1 MIRRLYQDIILSYP
15 LLVLSLFLSALIGF
29 GYFATKL
36 EIDASAD
43 TLLLEDDKD
52 LAFSRE
58 VSRDFKTDSF
68 LVITYSPKLDILD
81 DQTLKDLRSITL
93 ELERL
98 PLVSSVTSILNVPL
112 LFSPPKELKELVD
125 GVTTLQKDSPKKELV
140 REEFLTNPLY
150 KNSLVSSDFKTT
162 AILISLKEDREYF
175 KLLNGKDKRAFKSH
189 RDKRR
194 LQESQNIAKIRS
206 IMKKYESS
214 GVLFLGGVSMIAND
228 IVSFVKSDLFI
239 YGLSLVIILIVVLW
253 VIFRAI
259 RWVILPIFISALS
272 VLAITSC
279 LGFFGWEITVIS
291 SNFIALQL
299 IITISIVIHL
309 IVRYNE
315 LLTLY
320 SRASHSRIILYT
332 MLTKFIPISFAIIT
346 TIAGF
351 SSLVI
356 SGIKPVINL
365 GWMMSAGIFMSFIVA
380 YIVFPTLL
388 IKLSK
393 LKPTKI
399 KRAFDFSFTRACT
412 DIVKRDKKAIFVVT
426 ILTVVFT
433 LSGATMLI
441 VENSFINYFKKDTE
455 IYKGMKIIDQELGGT
470 TPLDIVLTFKKYEES
485 IETTSTDT
493 DDFEEE
499 FSTSEDDYQY
509 WFTKEKMDIIIKIDN
524 YLKGIDSIGSVHSLA
539 TILDIGKR
547 LNGNQELDGF
557 TLALLYNNLPQK
569 YKALILSP
577 YINIEKNQVRFSTRI
592 KDSDKNLRRSE
603 LLSKIEKDISTM
615 IDPKV
620 ATFKLSNLMVLY
632 NNMLQSLFDS
642 QIKTLALVLLVVAVM
657 FLILFRSIKIA
668 VIALI
673 INIVPVS
680 IVFGIMGWLG
690 IALDIMTITIAAIS
704 IGIAVDNT
712 IHYIHRF
719 IDEFSKDGDYI
730 GSVQRSGRSIGSA
743 MYYTSL
749 TIMIGFSILTLSN
762 LLPTIYFGLLTM
774 VVMISALLADIILL
788 PRLFLLFRPLSKL

>member
-239 YGLSLVIILIVVLW
+239 YGLSLVIILVVVLW

-259 RWVILPIFISALS
+259 RWVILPISISALS

-320 SRASHSRIILYT
+320 PRASHSRIILYT
-332 MLTKFIPISFAIIT
+332 MLTKFIPITFAIIT

-351 SSLVI
+351 SSLVV

-393 LKPTKI
+393 LKPTRI
-399 KRAFDFSFTRACT
+399 KRVFDFSFTRACT

-455 IYKGMKIIDQELGGT
+455 IYKGMKVIDQELGGT

-485 IETTSTDT
+485 IETTSTDI
-493 DDFEEE
+493 DDFEDE

-539 TILDIGKR
+539 TILDIGKK

-592 KDSDKNLRRSE
+592 KDSDKKLRRSE

-668 VIALI
+668 IIALI

-719 IDEFSKDGDYI
+719 VDEFSKDGDYI
-730 GSVQRSGRSIGSA
+730 GSVQRSGSSIGSA

-774 VVMISALLADIILL
+774 VVMASALLADIILL

>member
-150 KNSLVSSDFKTT
+150 KDSLVSSDFKTT
-162 AILISLKEDREYF
+162 AILISLEEDREYF
-175 KLLNGKDKRAFKSH
+175 KLLNSKDKRAFKSH

-239 YGLSLVIILIVVLW
+239 YGLSLVIILVVVLW

-259 RWVILPIFISALS
+259 RWVILPISISALS

-320 SRASHSRIILYT
+320 PRASHSRIILYT
-332 MLTKFIPISFAIIT
+332 MLTKFIPITFAIIT

-351 SSLVI
+351 SSLVV

-393 LKPTKI
+393 LKPTRI
-399 KRAFDFSFTRACT
+399 KRVFDFSFTRACT

-455 IYKGMKIIDQELGGT
+455 IYKGMKVIDQELGGT

-485 IETTSTDT
+485 IETTSTDI
-493 DDFEEE
+493 DDFEDE

-603 LLSKIEKDISTM
+603 LLSKIQKDISTM

-668 VIALI
+668 IIALI

>member
-539 TILDIGKR
+539 TILDIGKK
-547 LNGNQELDGF
+547 LNGNQELEGF

>member
-58 VSRDFKTDSF
+58 VSKRFKTDSV
-68 LVITYSPKLDILD
+68 LVITYSPKLGILD
-81 DQTLKDLRSITL
+81 DKTLNNIKNITK
-93 ELERL
+93 ELEEV

-112 LFSPPKELKELVD
+112 LFSPPKELQELVD

-150 KNSLVSSDFKTT
+150 KDSLVSSDFKTT

-175 KLLNGKDKRAFKSH
+175 KLLNSKDKRAFKSH

-320 SRASHSRIILYT
+320 PRASHSRIILYT
-332 MLTKFIPISFAIIT
+332 MLTKFIPITFAIIT

-393 LKPTKI
+393 LKPTRI
-399 KRAFDFSFTRACT
+399 KRVFDFSFTRACT

-455 IYKGMKIIDQELGGT
+455 IYKGMKVIDQELGGT

-485 IETTSTDT
+485 IETTSTDI
-493 DDFEEE
+493 DDFEDE

-539 TILDIGKR
+539 TILDIGKK

-668 VIALI
+668 IVALI

>member
-1 MIRRLYQDIILSYP
+1 
-15 LLVLSLFLSALIGF
+15 
-29 GYFATKL
+29 
-36 EIDASAD
+36 
-43 TLLLEDDKD
+43 
-52 LAFSRE
+52 
-58 VSRDFKTDSF
+58 
-68 LVITYSPKLDILD
+68 
-81 DQTLKDLRSITL
+81 
-93 ELERL
+93 
-98 PLVSSVTSILNVPL
+98 
-112 LFSPPKELKELVD
+112 
-125 GVTTLQKDSPKKELV
+125 
-140 REEFLTNPLY
+140 
-150 KNSLVSSDFKTT
+150 
-162 AILISLKEDREYF
+162 
-175 KLLNGKDKRAFKSH
+175 
-189 RDKRR
+189 
-194 LQESQNIAKIRS
+194 
-206 IMKKYESS
+206 
-214 GVLFLGGVSMIAND
+214 
-228 IVSFVKSDLFI
+228 
-239 YGLSLVIILIVVLW
+239 
-253 VIFRAI
+253 
-259 RWVILPIFISALS
+259 
-272 VLAITSC
+272 
-279 LGFFGWEITVIS
+279 
-291 SNFIALQL
+291 
-299 IITISIVIHL
+299 
-309 IVRYNE
+309 
-315 LLTLY
+315 
-320 SRASHSRIILYT
+320 
-332 MLTKFIPISFAIIT
+332 
-346 TIAGF
+346 
-351 SSLVI
+351 
-356 SGIKPVINL
+356 
-365 GWMMSAGIFMSFIVA
+365 MMSAGIFMSFIVA

-393 LKPTKI
+393 LKPTRI
-399 KRAFDFSFTRACT
+399 KRVFDFSFTRACT

-455 IYKGMKIIDQELGGT
+455 IYKGMKVIDQELGGT

-485 IETTSTDT
+485 IETTSTDI
-493 DDFEEE
+493 DDFEDE

-539 TILDIGKR
+539 TILNIGKK
-547 LNGNQELDGF
+547 LNSNQELDGF

-592 KDSDKNLRRSE
+592 KDSDKNLRRAE

-620 ATFKLSNLMVLY
+620 VTFKLSNLMVIY

-668 VIALI
+668 IIALI

-719 IDEFSKDGDYI
+719 VDEFSKDGDYI